1 MASVS
6 FEKGLQDHLAS
17 KTKLTAKE
25 KRVQR
30 ILDLP
35 ADSQRRQRVLER
47 MEDTA
52 RGHLGAVGKIDWG
65 SIDWDKLLAFI
76 MKILALFGV

>member
-1 MASVS
+1 MAKVS
-6 FEKGLQDHLAS
+6 FEQGLRDHLAS

-25 KRVQR
+25 RRVQR

-35 ADSQRRQRVLER
+35 TDSAKRQRVLER

-52 RGHLGAVGKIDWG
+52 RGQIGAVGKIDWS

-76 MKILALFGV
+76 LKLLAAFGI

>member
-1 MASVS
+1 MAKAT
-6 FEKGLQDHLAS
+6 FESGLRAHLAS
-17 KTKLTAKE
+17 KTKLSVKE

-35 ADSQRRQRVLER
+35 ADSAKRQRVLER

-52 RGHLGAVGKIDWG
+52 RGNLGAVGKIDW
-65 SIDWDKLLAFI
+65 SAIDWEAILAFI
-76 MKILALFGV
+76 VKLLQLFGI